1 MEWIDWA
8 VSQGFVAV
16 KFHCWNVFE
25 KDLELARAAR
35 ARFPNLTFMLDV
47 ENNYSF
53 ADAEAMAAELTAL
66 GGYAWFEA
74 PLFDSDTRGYQRL
87 TARSG
92 VDIIPSGNWIQDL
105 CVQQHRHALLTS
117 PVYILTCGC
126 CCRQPQL
133 QGVPGQ
139 RLLEPRPVRRGHLRR
154 ADPRQEVPRDGGI
167 LRHADGGHVLGQHPR
182 LRREPPP
189 HVLLQRLLLLRD
201 GGALRALRVWD
212 AGCDSAR
219 R

>member
-35 ARFPNLTFMLDV
+35 TRFPNLTFMLDV

-105 CVQQHRHALLTS
+105 CVQQHRRALLTS
-117 PVYILTCGC
+117 PSL
-126 CCRQPQL
+126 
-133 QGVPGQ
+133 
-139 RLLEPRPVRRGHLRR
+139 
-154 ADPRQEVPRDGGI
+154 
-167 LRHADGGHVLGQHPR
+167 
-182 LRREPPP
+182 
-189 HVLLQRLLLLRD
+189 
-201 GGALRALRVWD
+201 
-212 AGCDSAR
+212 S
-219 R
+219 